1 MNGKPEFAVVR
12 NKYLVTERNA
22 KEFPLFYLLNK
33 TKKIRNQTGDE
44 HETKDIG

>member
-33 TKKIRNQTGDE
+33 TKKF
-44 HETKDIG
+44 ETKRAMSMRQKT